1 MESPKVKNPL
11 PYPQIEDA
19 ANDPQAVAVLKKLY
33 CSRRSETTA
42 VLQYMYQ
49 HFVAGRTAQEIAK
62 IFADIGKVEMYHM
75 DLLADAIVQFGG
87 DPVYCDFGAYWSGRW
102 VNYCKN
108 IAQMLQT
115 NLQDEIDAM
124 YAYKTASQMVSNK
137 SLQKPLARIALD
149 EELHADIMRN
159 LLEDL
164 QEDKPQN

>member
-1 MESPKVKNPL
+1 MEMPKVKNQL

-19 ANDPQAVAVLKKLY
+19 TNDPQAVEVLKKLY
-33 CSRRSETTA
+33 CSRKSETTA

-49 HFVAGRTAQEIAK
+49 HFIAGSNAKEIAK
-62 IFADIGKVEMYHM
+62 IFADIGVVEMHHM
-75 DLLADAIVQFGG
+75 DLLAEAIVMFGG

-108 IAQMLQT
+108 LEQILRI

-124 YAYKTASQMVSNK
+124 YNYKTAAQIVSNK
-137 SLQKPLARIALD
+137 SLQKLFARIALD
-149 EELHADIMRN
+149 EELHADILRN

-164 QEDKPQN
+164 RDNK